1 MGEYVY
7 KWKKPDGKI
16 LTLKQYNA
24 LYQAS
29 RRRNV
34 DFIKYMKQKGIKKN
48 LSYGET
54 QNPVNNSAK
63 LVGWLREEEGEIRLL
78 TLWRYNQYFDEA
90 RKRNVNIK
98 ELLNGE
104 GFIKLGEYT
113 KDGDNITRWIN
124 SITGE
129 ILLRKEYQ
137 TLFRRAKREKMD
149 IVELLTLLGYVK
161 ILDSKK

>member
-63 LVGWLREEEGEIRLL
+63 LVGWLREEEGELRLL
-78 TLWRYNQYFDEA
+78 TLWKYNQYFNEA
-90 RKRNVNIK
+90 RRRGIDIK
-98 ELLNGE
+98 ELLTE
-104 GFIKLGEYT
+104 KGFYKLSEYT
-113 KDGDNITRWIN
+113 KNGDRPTRWVN

-137 TLFRRAKREKMD
+137 DLFRRAKRENTN
-149 IVELLTLLGYVK
+149 IVELLKLLGYVK
-161 ILDSKK
+161 ILDSKR